1 MMEVIIV
8 NHYPLNTRKGPMWL
22 MEIGVVETL

>member
-8 NHYPLNTRKGPMWL
+8 NHPLNTRKGPMWL